1 MNDTCPKCDVD
12 GGVLGECLR
21 EMGTQNKALAE
32 ALVRGCP
39 VCAAAFPVIEAAE
52 IAGYCPFCLET
63 RQEGEEQKHQ
73 LGCAADPALMKKLSG
88 LGLKA
93 ARPS

>member
-1 MNDTCPKCDVD
+1 MNNTCPKCEVD
-12 GGVLGECLR
+12 WEVLEECLR

-39 VCAAAFPVIEAAE
+39 VCSSAFPLI
-52 IAGYCPFCLET
+52 CPFCLET

-73 LGCAADPALMKKLSG
+73 PGCAADPALKKKLPG
-88 LGLKA
+88 LRLRA

>member
-1 MNDTCPKCDVD
+1 MEHNTCPQCGVD
-12 GGVLGECLR
+12 GEVLGECLR
-21 EMGTQNKALAE
+21 EVGTQNKALAE

-39 VCAAAFPVIEAAE
+39 VCSSAFPLI
-52 IAGYCPFCLET
+52 CPFCGET
-63 RQEGEEQKHQ
+63 QQEGEEQKHQ